1 MDRQWFTLNS
11 QNKQGWTY
19 FKNCI
24 FVRHYSCRHRE
35 NKICQ
40 TSSLRSKRFRASSSR
55 KLGREQKKEWRGRGR
70 GKKEP
75 LARKPHDFEKLRSPT
90 NAASDWCGASSVDC
104 LALETSI
111 KPGMLCLRASQIW
124 SHLICG
130 RRLQMLWTDIYFNR
144 VCAKV
149 YEIIVFKVYLE
160 IEQWRLGKANLLGM
174 TACGSDLKKTNV
186 LFVGDNIN
194 VNQNI
199 STQH

>member
-1 MDRQWFTLNS
+1 
-11 QNKQGWTY
+11 
-19 FKNCI
+19 
-24 FVRHYSCRHRE
+24 
-35 NKICQ
+35 
-40 TSSLRSKRFRASSSR
+40 
-55 KLGREQKKEWRGRGR
+55 
-70 GKKEP
+70 
-75 LARKPHDFEKLRSPT
+75 
-90 NAASDWCGASSVDC
+90 
-104 LALETSI
+104 
-111 KPGMLCLRASQIW
+111 MLCLRVSQIW

-160 IEQWRLGKANLLGM
+160 IEQWRLGKAKLLGM
-174 TACGSDLKKTNV
+174 TECGSDLKKTNV